1 MTRPLNIPRY
11 IRGWFWEVCL
21 VHFPVVNVLFVTLLV
36 ILFTMLISRTA
47 EAKTANFTVGKASVW
62 AIADSVGDRDA
73 STFPDADPQAL
84 AKYMPSGKAPTAIM
98 VFLVKIKNELILID
112 AGLGAPSGERASHL
126 HDSLK
131 FIGIS
136 PEQIT
141 MVLITHMHPDHIGGL
156 LRPDKS
162 DEKAFPSARVL
173 SPRIEHDF
181 WLDDES
187 SMLFPS
193 RAAGF
198 EMARKIFGIYRSAS
212 ETFEFGAVVA
222 PGIRAI
228 DARGHTP
235 GNALF
240 MLESESERLLF
251 WGDTL
256 HAAALQFPRP
266 DINAHFDMDPK
277 ESAAAR
283 VRFMEMA
290 AKEKLPIA
298 GTHLPFPGIGTV
310 EKSSESGYIFTA
322 N

>member
-1 MTRPLNIPRY
+1 MI
-11 IRGWFWEVCL
+11 
-21 VHFPVVNVLFVTLLV
+21 VHVLFVTFFV
-36 ILFTMLISRTA
+36 ILFTILISQVA
-47 EAKTANFTVGKASVW
+47 EAKVANLTMGKASVW

-73 STFPDADPQAL
+73 STFPGADPQAL
-84 AKYMPSGKAPTAIM
+84 AKYMPSGKASTAIM
-98 VFLVKIKNELILID
+98 VFLVKIENELILID

-126 HDSLK
+126 HDILK
-131 FIGIS
+131 LIGIS

-141 MVLITHMHPDHIGGL
+141 VVLITHMHPDHIGGL

-173 SPRIEHDF
+173 SSRIEHDF
-181 WLDDES
+181 WLGDES
-187 SMLFPS
+187 PKLFPS

-198 EMARKIFGIYRSAS
+198 EMARKVFGIYGDTS
-212 ETFEFGAVVA
+212 ETFEFGAAVA

-240 MLESESERLLF
+240 LLESEGERLLF

-266 DINAHFDMDPK
+266 DINAHFDMNPK
-277 ESAAAR
+277 ESAATRA
-283 VRFMEMA
+283 RFMEMA
-290 AKEKLPIA
+290 AEEKLLIA
-298 GTHLPFPGIGTV
+298 GTHVPFPGIGTV
-310 EKSSESGYIFTA
+310 ERAPEGGYIFISR
-322 N
+322 